1 MSTRDRNL
9 LLIAFAWLVAI
20 AATSG
25 SLYYS
30 QIRHFIPCE
39 LCWYQRIFMYP
50 LVLILGIATYY
61 NDARVRRY
69 ALPMALVGIAFST
82 LHYAEQMIP
91 GFKPTACAATPIPCN
106 VTYVKYY
113 GFITI
118 ALMAWTAFALIIL
131 ALWFVR
137 EEPSD

>member
-1 MSTRDRNL
+1 MSTRERNL
-9 LLIAFAWLVAI
+9 LLIALAWLVAI
-20 AATSG
+20 VATSG

-69 ALPMALVGIAFST
+69 ALPMALVGIVFST

-91 GFKPTACAATPIPCN
+91 GFTPTACAATPIPCD

-118 ALMAWTAFALIIL
+118 ALMAWAAFALIIL

-137 EEPSD
+137 EEPSG

>member
-20 AATSG
+20 VATSG

-30 QIRHFIPCE
+30 NVRHLIPCE

-50 LVLILGIATYY
+50 LVLILGIATFFG
-61 NDARVRRY
+61 DARIRRY
-69 ALPMALVGIAFST
+69 ALPMALVGGSISA
-82 LHYAEQMIP
+82 LHYAEQKIP

-106 VTYVKYY
+106 IEYVNYF
-113 GFITI
+113 GFVTI
-118 ALMAWTAFALIIL
+118 AFMALVAFTLIAL
-131 ALWFVR
+131 ALFFVR
-137 EEPSD
+137 EERP

>member
-1 MSTRDRNL
+1 MSTRERNL
-9 LLIAFAWLVAI
+9 LLLAFAWLVAI
-20 AATSG
+20 VATSG
-25 SLYYS
+25 SLYFS

-69 ALPMALVGIAFST
+69 ALSMSLVGLSIST
-82 LHYAEQMIP
+82 LHYAEQKIP
-91 GFKPTACAATPIPCN
+91 GFHPTACAATPVPCN
-106 VTYVKYY
+106 VSFVNYY

-118 ALMAWTAFALIIL
+118 ALMAWTAFFLISL
-131 ALWFVR
+131 ALFFVR
-137 EEPSD
+137 EERPS